1 MNIIDKYNLEL
12 TDMPGEHPIY
22 YNGEFFFEVYP
33 NGYVKIFNDGREI
46 HTSTFVLEEFSVEFI
61 NKLLSL

>member
-1 MNIIDKYNLEL
+1 
-12 TDMPGEHPIY
+12 MPGENPVY

-46 HTSTFVLEEFSVEFI
+46 HTSMFVLEEFSVEFI
-61 NKLLSL
+61 KKLLLL